1 MEVIWTLLLTAC
13 FTDTDCRYQ
22 NVQFFD
28 NKLECVVLKTDLEV
42 MKDSHWKTIDY
53 LCIPLG
59 SLEA

>member
-28 NKLECVVLKTDLEV
+28 NKQECVVLKTELEV
-42 MKDSHWKTIDY
+42 MRDGHWETINY
-53 LCIPLG
+53 QCRPYG

>member
-28 NKLECVVLKTDLEV
+28 NKQECVVLKTELEV
-42 MKDSHWKTIDY
+42 MKDGHWKTINY
-53 LCIPLG
+53 QCKPLG

>member
-28 NKLECVVLKTDLEV
+28 NKQECVVLKTELEE
-42 MKDSHWKTIDY
+42 KDGHWKTVEY
-53 LCIPLG
+53 QCKP
-59 SLEA
+59 A

>member
-28 NKLECVVLKTDLEV
+28 NKQECVVLKTELEV
-42 MKDSHWKTIDY
+42 MKDGHWKAIEY
-53 LCIPLG
+53 QCKPLG

>member
-22 NVQFFD
+22 NIQFFD
-28 NKLECVVLKTDLEV
+28 NKQECVVLKTELEV
-42 MKDSHWKTIDY
+42 MKDGHWKTVKY
-53 LCIPLG
+53 QCKPLG

>member
-28 NKLECVVLKTDLEV
+28 NKQECVVLKTELEV
-42 MKDSHWKTIDY
+42 MKDGHWKKINY
-53 LCIPLG
+53 QCKPLG

>member
-28 NKLECVVLKTDLEV
+28 NKQECIVLKTELEV
-42 MKDSHWKTIDY
+42 MKDGHWKPIDY
-53 LCIPLG
+53 QCKPVG